1 MTDRIAADRVLAI
14 AGPTASGKS
23 ALAMELC
30 ARYGAELI
38 SCDSM
43 QIYRGC
49 DVGAA
54 KPTPDDR
61 ARVCHH
67 LIDVAR
73 PDERYSAARWAS
85 EAMAAIAD
93 ATSRGKPVI
102 LVGGTGLYLR
112 ALRYGL
118 VDAPA
123 CDEAL
128 RERLLETERVEP
140 GALHRRLLEVDATAA
155 AKIAPRDLVRLVRAL
170 EVFELTGTPIS
181 QLHQSQGEQEQV
193 PMRVLVLDPPMD
205 ELTQRITDR
214 TEHML
219 RCGIIEETRRLRLE
233 FGAGIRPLAAVGYAE
248 VSAFLDGMLRSSEL
262 ATAIVRATR
271 QYAKRQRT
279 WWRKEPDAGF
289 YPTVGALFDAEA
301 ERLSAMLAA

>member
-1 MTDRIAADRVLAI
+1 MTHRIAADRVLAI

-49 DVGAA
+49 DVGTA
-54 KPTPDDR
+54 KPTADDR

-67 LIDVAR
+67 LVDVAS
-73 PDERYSAARWAS
+73 PDERYSAARWAV
-85 EAMAAIAD
+85 EAAAAIAD

-102 LVGGTGLYLR
+102 VVGGTGLYLR

-118 VDAPA
+118 VDAPP
-123 CDEAL
+123 CDETL
-128 RERLLETERVEP
+128 RERLLETERVEA
-140 GALHRRLLEVDATAA
+140 GALHRRLLEVDAIAA

-181 QLHQSQGEQEQV
+181 QLHQSQGDQEQV
-193 PMRVLVLDPPMD
+193 PMRVLVLDPPVD

-214 TEHML
+214 TEQML
-219 RCGIIEETRRLRLE
+219 RGGIIEETRRLRLD
-233 FGAGIRPLAAVGYAE
+233 FGAGIRPLGAVGYAE
-248 VSAFLDGMLRSSEL
+248 VSAFLDGTLRSAEL
-262 ATAIVRATR
+262 ASAIVRATR

-289 YPTVGALFDAEA
+289 YPTVGALLDAEA

>member
-1 MTDRIAADRVLAI
+1 MQ
-14 AGPTASGKS
+14 
-23 ALAMELC
+23 LC
-30 ARYGAELI
+30 ERYGAELV

-54 KPTPDDR
+54 KPTPDER
-61 ARVCHH
+61 SRVRHH

-73 PDERYSAARWAS
+73 PDERYSAARWAA
-85 EAMAAIAD
+85 EATTAIAD
-93 ATSRGKPVI
+93 ATARGKPVVV
-102 LVGGTGLYLR
+102 VGGTGLYLR

-123 CDEAL
+123 SDDAL
-128 RERLLETERVEP
+128 RERLLEAERVEP
-140 GALHRRLLEVDATAA
+140 GSLHRRLLEVDAISA

-181 QLHQSQGEQEQV
+181 QLHQSQGEREQV

-205 ELTQRITDR
+205 ELTQRIGDR
-214 TEHML
+214 TEQML
-219 RCGIIEETRRLRLE
+219 RRGIIEETRRLRLE
-233 FGAGIRPLAAVGYAE
+233 YGAGIRALAAVGYAE
-248 VSAFLDGMLRSSEL
+248 VSSFLDGIIRSAEL
-262 ATAIVRATR
+262 STAIVRATR

-289 YPTVGALFDAEA
+289 YPTLSALLEAEA
-301 ERLSAMLAA
+301 ERLTAMLAA